1 MSSNRE
7 VVPLNVA
14 DVSVFA
20 KSLRQHLIER
30 AKADMAEKAE
40 PPSHLQF
47 LNLIAKSAG
56 FRNFQTL
63 RAASKPDQPLGFG
76 VPLDP
81 STELDLPKTVQ
92 RALRQFDRYGRL
104 LKWPTQFAVQRLA
117 LWAIWTRLPAKRDLT
132 ERDVNDY
139 IDKYQ
144 GFGDAVTLRREL
156 VNMKMLWRT
165 TDGRVYRKQAV
176 QPSDEARV
184 FLSALL
190 KLTANEKSPL
200 GL

>member
-1 MSSNRE
+1 MPSNRE
-7 VVPLNVA
+7 IVPLNVA

-20 KSLRQHLIER
+20 KTLRQHLLDR
-30 AKADMAEKAE
+30 GDAG
-40 PPSHLQF
+40 PPTHLAF

-76 VPLDP
+76 VPLDA
-81 STELDLPKTVQ
+81 SAETGLSKTVQ
-92 RALRQFDRYGRL
+92 RALRQFDRQGRL

-117 LWAIWTRLPAKRDLT
+117 LWAIWTRLPLKRDLT
-132 ERDVNDY
+132 EREVNEY

-144 GFGDAVTLRREL
+144 GFGDVATLRREL

-165 TDGRVYRKQAV
+165 TDGRVYRKLAA
-176 QPSDEARV
+176 QPPDEARA
-184 FLSALL
+184 FMAALL
-190 KLTANEKSPL
+190 KLTVKR
-200 GL
+200 